1 MEDVVGRWIPFL
13 VYSHIHY
20 LLTQAKIVLQTFT
33 LYADAQEEHMKGVE
47 NIIKEASLFENPEEI
62 RKQQHF
68 RDECRKAAIRTSEH
82 DF

>member
-1 MEDVVGRWIPFL
+1 M
-13 VYSHIHY
+13 
-20 LLTQAKIVLQTFT
+20 LQTFT